1 MKRKD
6 VWILLA
12 ILALALLCYVFFGR
26 TASPAQQG
34 TPLLRITASG
44 RETRLVTLDHPEELV
59 IEGENDAR
67 NVVSIFPG
75 SFSMTESNCRH
86 QDCIRQGTVTT
97 GNAGSRPLGSRIICL
112 PHKLVLELVFENE
125 ETTRLEVTP

>member
-6 VWILLA
+6 VWILLT

-26 TASPAQQG
+26 PVGQTPQG
-34 TPLLRITASG
+34 IPMLRITVAG
-44 RETRLVTLDHPEELV
+44 RETGLVALDHSEELV

-75 SFSMTESNCRH
+75 GFSMTESNCRH
-86 QDCIRQGTVTT
+86 QDCIRQGNVTT
-97 GNAGSRPLGSRIICL
+97 ENAASRSLGSRIICL